1 MPTAASANSQP
12 PGGPL
17 ETLTTLESYP
27 VITHLPSAEER
38 ALLCARVGDENKAK
52 NIVVLDMR
60 GVSPLFDY
68 FVLMTGISRRQI
80 HTLAEECDA
89 AMNAV
94 GDRRTAIQGYQ
105 ASRWIVQ
112 DYGDVVVH
120 VFDEDSRTYYSLE
133 DLWADAPKVDWTR

>member
-12 PGGPL
+12 PGGTL
-17 ETLTTLESYP
+17 ETLTTLETPP
-27 VITHLPSAEER
+27 VTTFLPSAEER
-38 ALLCARVGDENKAK
+38 AFLCARVGDDNKAK

-68 FVLMTGISRRQI
+68 FVLMTGISRRQT

-94 GDRRTAIQGYQ
+94 GDRRLTIQGYQ